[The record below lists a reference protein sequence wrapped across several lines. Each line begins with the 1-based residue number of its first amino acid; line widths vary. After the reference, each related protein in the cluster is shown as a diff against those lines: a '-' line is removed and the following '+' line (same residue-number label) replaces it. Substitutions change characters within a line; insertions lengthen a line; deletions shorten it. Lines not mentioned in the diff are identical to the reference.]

1 MKPLILCLDDNEDI
15 LLNLRLT
22 LEFNDYEV
30 ITGKSGKEGI
40 TILSELGKLP
50 DIIISDIMMP
60 EMNGYDFFKKVSQNT
75 KWNRIPFLFLTA
87 RTSPT
92 DVRFGKMLGVD
103 DYLTKPF
110 KKEDLLAIIAGKLSR
125 RKRTLEVTEKI
136 EEVLS
141 TLKIDEKPSISVKE
155 KYLVNFILVF
165 WDDKTGPRVEN
176 YFPRDIKSPFS
187 IDKIGV
193 QLYNSIVSIYG
204 QGKIVAAQG
213 ILLNIKNIDRDG
225 YIFFDSYPDNT
236 IRGGEQQFML
246 GVIAPKINYFE
257 SLKIGEN
264 FKDISEH
271 IKKKENWNFKDHWE
285 EISNILLTPS
295 L

>member
-1 MKPLILCLDDNEDI
+1 MKPLILCVDDNEDI

-30 ITGKSGKEGI
+30 ITGKNGIEGI
-40 TILSELGKLP
+40 IILSELGRLP

-60 EMNGYDFFKKVSQNT
+60 EMNGYDFFKKVSENS

-110 KKEDLLAIIAGKLSR
+110 KKEDLMAIIAGKLARR
-125 RKRTLEVTEKI
+125 RKTEEVSEKV

-141 TLKIDEKPSISVKE
+141 SLKIDEKPSISIEE
-155 KYLVNFILVF
+155 KFLVNLLLVF
-165 WDDKTGPRVEN
+165 WDDKTGPRVLN
-176 YFPRDIKSPFS
+176 YYPKDIKLPFS
-187 IDKIGV
+187 VDKIGV

-204 QGKIVAAQG
+204 QGKVAEAQG
-213 ILLNIKNIDRDG
+213 ILLNIKNIERDG
-225 YIFFDSYPDNT
+225 FIYFDSYPDSS
-236 IRGGEQQFML
+236 IRGGEQQYML

-257 SLKIGEN
+257 SLKIGER
-264 FKDISEH
+264 FKHISSH
-271 IKKKENWNFKDHWE
+271 IKLKEDWDFKSHWE
-285 EISNILLTPS
+285 EIANLLSTPS